1 MDFTIEYKKYLY
13 HNLVS
18 KSKYFDY
25 SNWID
30 YTVGITLFFK
40 NSCIGVVIN
49 KLDIKSFHYLH
60 NLMYNNLYSKSESIY
75 RINNDHSIVIL
86 DEYLYNDLSSNIIE
100 IFCKILNSREVSSYI
115 LDDFGENKKYIFE
128 LFNRLS
134 FENTHSFIKNFE
146 YFTNKI

>member
-1 MDFTIEYKKYLY
+1 MDFSTEYKKYLY
-13 HNLVS
+13 SNLVS

-40 NSCIGVVIN
+40 NSCNGVVIN
-49 KLDIKSFHYLH
+49 KIDVKSFHYLD
-60 NLMYNNLYSKSESIY
+60 NLVYNNEYLKSTTVHKF
-75 RINNDHSIVIL
+75 NDNHFIVIL
-86 DEYLYNDLSSNIIE
+86 DECLYNDLSSNIIE
-100 IFCKILNSREVSSYI
+100 IFCKILNNREVSNFI

-134 FENTHSFIKNFE
+134 FENTHSFIKKFE
-146 YFTNKI
+146 YFTNNI